1 MIKNYEKLS
10 IWKEPVAV
18 FLRGAK
24 ETTDARK
31 ETKKRV
37 LAAVYR
43 LRPQAESDRP
53 SNQTVSIQP
62 LKEVD
67 N

>member
-1 MIKNYEKLS
+1 MNDEKIR

-18 FLRGAK
+18 FLREAK

-31 ETKKRV
+31 DTKKRV
-37 LAAVYR
+37 LAAVFR
-43 LRPQAESDRP
+43 PSPQAESDRP